1 MFSQKGFR
9 PSQLSLV
16 PNNVLK
22 GPLMST
28 YWLHTDSYFH
38 PRVCWFY
45 FGILL
50 LARNISSSV
59 HHTSV
64 PATHSPAGGFKIGA
78 PSLEWAAFWMHSPA
92 TG

>member
-1 MFSQKGFR
+1 
-9 PSQLSLV
+9 
-16 PNNVLK
+16 
-22 GPLMST
+22 MST

-50 LARNISSSV
+50 LAQNISSSV

-78 PSLEWAAFWMHSPA
+78 PSLEWAAFWMHQQLVDQWQVFQS
-92 TG
+92 GEFRSHSHL